1 MLAVPEAR
9 LAVGVKVALRVR
21 PLPLMAPKVPPL
33 TTTSPLLPSQVK
45 VVPGSSLKVKVM
57 VAVWPAK
64 SCDLSLLMVSVGA
77 TVSMAWLLKLAK
89 LVLTTALPKLSA
101 KPVPTTLSATLP
113 LARPA
118 VGVTA
123 TV

>member
-1 MLAVPEAR
+1 
-9 LAVGVKVALRVR
+9 
-21 PLPLMAPKVPPL
+21 MAPKVPPL
-33 TTTSPLLPSQVK
+33 TTTSPVLLSQVK

-118 VGVTA
+118 GGVTA